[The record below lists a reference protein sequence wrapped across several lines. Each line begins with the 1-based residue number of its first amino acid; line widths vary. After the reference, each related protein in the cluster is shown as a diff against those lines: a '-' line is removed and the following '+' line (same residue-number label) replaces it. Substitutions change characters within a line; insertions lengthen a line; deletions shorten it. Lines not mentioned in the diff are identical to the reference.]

1 MPVFH
6 KNGKIYKFTSN
17 WASRNTYREDNVV
30 ITDKAPS
37 SINAMSLYPRF
48 LESKNNKYT
57 WTYLYL
63 NLRKKEKNCIHKHNK
78 MGITVLTDSLLMTN
92 L

>member
-1 MPVFH
+1 ME
-6 KNGKIYKFTSN
+6 KIYKFTSN

-30 ITDKAPS
+30 ITDKDPS
-37 SINAMSLYPRF
+37 SIKAMSLYPRF

-63 NLRKKEKNCIHKHNK
+63 NLRKRKK
-78 MGITVLTDSLLMTN
+78 TASTN
-92 L
+92 TTKWG